1 MFKWES
7 LAFITGLFKHGSK
20 SNSRKSQSSSKR
32 NKRNNSALN
41 VFNSIRAKVW
51 RPRGNKKVPQGKESA
66 VIVLTDD
73 QDVLLRIGT
82 RLNEVRRSK
91 SLSLEQ
97 VQESVQIRTKYLEA
111 LEKGAWHLLPNRMIG
126 QHFLERYIAH
136 LNLVSEIVIQ
146 KQRGRNW
153 WALLYKHP
161 FQVLLFTTL
170 VVGLLLSLG
179 GFLVG
184 KGLLLEPEPA
194 PSVHFDEPEIPE
206 PFLVGSELPLG
217 GSGMAGD
224 EVKIWV
230 GAVVE
235 QSQQINEIGLWESE
249 LTFKEPGN
257 YQVRISIHDMNGT
270 LLQTSNPISVAV
282 VEPTPTPTA
291 TSTPTA
297 SSTATATN
305 TATHTPTHTATATA
319 TASATPKPI
328 NTATQTPT
336 ATSTPIPT
344 ATPMPTSTY
353 TPTPIPVQAEI
364 LERNL
369 NVRSDP
375 EFEENIQ
382 FKLGEGAVVTVICGP
397 VNAAEVIWWKVTDNT
412 GRIGWIGSRHL
423 TYRKD
428 FVEFLVD
435 PTTLPECN

>member
-1 MFKWES
+1 
-7 LAFITGLFKHGSK
+7 
-20 SNSRKSQSSSKR
+20 
-32 NKRNNSALN
+32 
-41 VFNSIRAKVW
+41 
-51 RPRGNKKVPQGKESA
+51 
-66 VIVLTDD
+66 
-73 QDVLLRIGT
+73 
-82 RLNEVRRSK
+82 
-91 SLSLEQ
+91 
-97 VQESVQIRTKYLEA
+97 
-111 LEKGAWHLLPNRMIG
+111 
-126 QHFLERYIAH
+126 
-136 LNLVSEIVIQ
+136 
-146 KQRGRNW
+146 
-153 WALLYKHP
+153 
-161 FQVLLFTTL
+161 
-170 VVGLLLSLG
+170 
-179 GFLVG
+179 
-184 KGLLLEPEPA
+184 
-194 PSVHFDEPEIPE
+194 
-206 PFLVGSELPLG
+206 
-217 GSGMAGD
+217 
-224 EVKIWV
+224 
-230 GAVVE
+230 
-235 QSQQINEIGLWESE
+235 
-249 LTFKEPGN
+249 
-257 YQVRISIHDMNGT
+257 MNGT